1 MQRTPELHQKAE
13 RTSVRVPELEAE
25 RMLSAILL
33 TSSLLLVVGM
43 VSALMWLSA
52 TRGPVEQ
59 AAVPVE
65 TDELA

>member
-1 MQRTPELHQKAE
+1 
-13 RTSVRVPELEAE
+13 
-25 RMLSAILL
+25 MLSAILL

-52 TRGPVEQ
+52 TRDQVEH

-65 TDELA
+65 TDELV